1 MLNRA
6 HLEVN
11 HRPLHLECSLKLL
24 DLVLRNKQELT
35 LGLAIHCSVGRLL
48 HQAHQHLE
56 HLVLQVAVYLEQN
69 PLVSKIIQHLILQVT
84 LYLEQNPLALH
95 LEQQIQPEDSA
106 VLQDSEQ
113 VRLDRRQQPLN
124 RACFLALD
132 SSPRLPTLSLTL
144 ILDQRETNLLVG

>member
-56 HLVLQVAVYLEQN
+56 HLVLQVAV
-69 PLVSKIIQHLILQVT
+69 
-84 LYLEQNPLALH
+84 YLEQNPLALH